1 MFRYKKENN
10 KLFVIGSWTW
20 KRSIPCRT
28 NVCLSEE
35 NSSSGTPPP
44 LPPKRRTR
52 TQQLLDESEGLLA
65 SSLDRVSLRSRSPE
79 DSSSLLSASAGS
91 LDSALNHSRDE
102 DEIRAIMG
110 PNDESLNDS
119 MDLSLMATIQ
129 GNVRTIYTKMFIC
142 NVIIRVFY
150 IEILFLIIVLKY
162 NC

>member
-1 MFRYKKENN
+1 MKFPNFFFTWDTIFKLRGIIDKEY
-10 KLFVIGSWTW
+10 L
-20 KRSIPCRT
+20 SITVGGFRT
-28 NVCLSEE
+28 NAFTIEDHDK
-35 NSSSGTPPP
+35 SGTPPP

-52 TQQLLDESEGLLA
+52 AQQLLDESDGILT

-119 MDLSLMATIQ
+119 MDLSLIATIH
-129 GNVRTIYTKMFIC
+129 GNFQNPKKTGQCV
-142 NVIIRVFY
+142 
-150 IEILFLIIVLKY
+150 
-162 NC
+162 

>member
-1 MFRYKKENN
+1 M
-10 KLFVIGSWTW
+10 
-20 KRSIPCRT
+20 
-28 NVCLSEE
+28 
-35 NSSSGTPPP
+35 TPPP

-52 TQQLLDESEGLLA
+52 AQQLHLEDRDATDASILA

-110 PNDESLNDS
+110 PNDESFSDS

-129 GNVRTIYTKMFIC
+129 GKFPNVGCYGGSEFWDRRGGY
-142 NVIIRVFY
+142 R
-150 IEILFLIIVLKY
+150 
-162 NC
+162 

>member
-1 MFRYKKENN
+1 MINHVSLAVEHRQC
-10 KLFVIGSWTW
+10 
-20 KRSIPCRT
+20 SIPCRT

-129 GNVRTIYTKMFIC
+129 GNFRVLCTEIFILHC
-142 NVIIRVFY
+142 CVKFRF
-150 IEILFLIIVLKY
+150 
-162 NC
+162 

>member
-1 MFRYKKENN
+1 MMNF
-10 KLFVIGSWTW
+10 
-20 KRSIPCRT
+20 RT

-52 TQQLLDESEGLLA
+52 AQQLLDESEGLLA
-65 SSLDRVSLRSRSPE
+65 SSLDGVSLRSRSPE

-110 PNDESLNDS
+110 PNDDSLNDS

-129 GNVRTIYTKMFIC
+129 GNESFFWDCFFLQKKKKLGRNYLSLLK
-142 NVIIRVFY
+142 R
-150 IEILFLIIVLKY
+150 LIIYK
-162 NC
+162 

>member
-1 MFRYKKENN
+1 MEVETKQC
-10 KLFVIGSWTW
+10 SM
-20 KRSIPCRT
+20 PCRT
-28 NVCLSEE
+28 NVSLSEE
-35 NSSSGTPPP
+35 NSSSGVPPP

-52 TQQLLDESEGLLA
+52 TQQLYDESEGFLA

-129 GNVRTIYTKMFIC
+129 GNACECFILSKSFSLHLI
-142 NVIIRVFY
+142 VISS
-150 IEILFLIIVLKY
+150 KY
-162 NC
+162 NF

>member
-1 MFRYKKENN
+1 MHITRCAVEPVLFGSMELRVDVDVVIFR
-10 KLFVIGSWTW
+10 I
-20 KRSIPCRT
+20 

-52 TQQLLDESEGLLA
+52 AQQLLDESDGLLA
-65 SSLDRVSLRSRSPE
+65 SSLDGVSLRSRSPE

-129 GNVRTIYTKMFIC
+129 GKSYPTADTFL
-142 NVIIRVFY
+142 VI
-150 IEILFLIIVLKY
+150 
-162 NC
+162 

>member
-1 MFRYKKENN
+1 M
-10 KLFVIGSWTW
+10 SD
-20 KRSIPCRT
+20 
-28 NVCLSEE
+28 E

-52 TQQLLDESEGLLA
+52 TEQLIDETDGLLTT
-65 SSLDRVSLRSRSPE
+65 SLDRVSLRSRSPE

-129 GNVRTIYTKMFIC
+129 GKCIFNSSIFLYYSQYFI
-142 NVIIRVFY
+142 
-150 IEILFLIIVLKY
+150 
-162 NC
+162 

>member
-1 MFRYKKENN
+1 MN
-10 KLFVIGSWTW
+10 
-20 KRSIPCRT
+20 CRT
-28 NVCLSEE
+28 NMCLSEE

-52 TQQLLDESEGLLA
+52 GQQLLDESEGFLA
-65 SSLDRVSLRSRSPE
+65 SSLDGVSLRSRSPE

-129 GNVRTIYTKMFIC
+129 GNRSVLLSYHSIHYLITISK
-142 NVIIRVFY
+142 N
-150 IEILFLIIVLKY
+150 LINDISCITSVSSQFQAYLKEES
-162 NC
+162 NKEKHA

>member
-1 MFRYKKENN
+1 MLLLPEQNN
-10 KLFVIGSWTW
+10 KLLILKLKIF
-20 KRSIPCRT
+20 SIFCRT
-28 NVCLSEE
+28 ICISDE

-52 TQQLLDESEGLLA
+52 AQQLLEETEGLLA
-65 SSLDRVSLRSRSPE
+65 TSLDRVSLRSRSPE

-129 GNVRTIYTKMFIC
+129 GNSIYNLTLFKFILY
-142 NVIIRVFY
+142 FY
-150 IEILFLIIVLKY
+150 PVLFNFIYHKFR
-162 NC
+162 

>member
-1 MFRYKKENN
+1 
-10 KLFVIGSWTW
+10 
-20 KRSIPCRT
+20 
-28 NVCLSEE
+28 LSEE

-129 GNVRTIYTKMFIC
+129 GNICFTLKFYFILLRYSNLIFIFNISC
-142 NVIIRVFY
+142 MMRYCVIKCKKIMHATLY
-150 IEILFLIIVLKY
+150 LFI
-162 NC
+162 N

>member
-1 MFRYKKENN
+1 M
-10 KLFVIGSWTW
+10 
-20 KRSIPCRT
+20 
-28 NVCLSEE
+28 
-35 NSSSGTPPP
+35 
-44 LPPKRRTR
+44 R

-129 GNVRTIYTKMFIC
+129 GNIQIIYTKMFTC
-142 NVIIRVFY
+142 SGIIRVFY
-150 IEILFLIIVLKY
+150 IETLFLIILLKY

>member
-1 MFRYKKENN
+1 MFRHLLIFYI
-10 KLFVIGSWTW
+10 LFF
-20 KRSIPCRT
+20 CRT
-28 NVCLSEE
+28 ICVSDE

-52 TQQLLDESEGLLA
+52 TEQLIDETDGLLTT
-65 SSLDRVSLRSRSPE
+65 SLDRVSLRSRSPE

-129 GNVRTIYTKMFIC
+129 G
-142 NVIIRVFY
+142 
-150 IEILFLIIVLKY
+150 E
-162 NC
+162 

>member
-1 MFRYKKENN
+1 MSQCS
-10 KLFVIGSWTW
+10 V
-20 KRSIPCRT
+20 PCRK

-44 LPPKRRTR
+44 LPPKRRAR
-52 TQQLLDESEGLLA
+52 TQQLFDESESLLA

-129 GNVRTIYTKMFIC
+129 GNTQPFFNLTYCTSTIYVLIRFPIFSVYNEMF
-142 NVIIRVFY
+142 R
-150 IEILFLIIVLKY
+150 ILNNKSS
-162 NC
+162 